1 MNKCVLPILI
11 FGAFL
16 AAVPAALAQPLLRQG
31 DGDDERQAEPDD
43 EELARRA
50 QARRKAELEEERRI
64 EQTQE
69 LMRMQVEHMAIE
81 REEIERNRKMMNYA
95 LAIAILVVGTTLL
108 IAFARSRV
116 AADAKPPSVPRSPPG
131 AA

>member
-1 MNKCVLPILI
+1 MRKCVLLIMI

-16 AAVPAALAQPLLRQG
+16 AVVPAVLAQPLLRQG
-31 DGDDERQAEPDD
+31 EGDEERQAEPDD
-43 EELARRA
+43 EERA
-50 QARRKAELEEERRI
+50 QSRRQAQLEEERML
-64 EQTQE
+64 EQQQE
-69 LMRMQVEHMAIE
+69 LMRMQGERMAQE
-81 REEIERNRKMMNYA
+81 REEIERDRKMMNYA

>member
-1 MNKCVLPILI
+1 MRKCVLPFII
-11 FGAFL
+11 FGVFL
-16 AAVPAALAQPLLRQG
+16 AVVPAVLAQPLLRQG
-31 DGDDERQAEPDD
+31 DGDDERQAEPAD
-43 EELARRA
+43 EELSRRA
-50 QARRKAELEEERRI
+50 QARRKAELEEERLL
-64 EQTQE
+64 EQQQE
-69 LMRMQVEHMAIE
+69 LMRMQGERMAQE
-81 REEIERNRKMMNYA
+81 REEIERDRKMMNYA